1 MAERQRVQIHRLPT
15 GVPGLDEV
23 LGGGLPEYSF
33 NLVAGGPG
41 SGKTTLT
48 QQIMFANANAE
59 RPALH
64 FTVLGEPAL
73 KLLRY
78 QQQFSFFDP
87 SKVDGSIRYLNLSG
101 EVLAQDLGSVLE
113 RIVREVEKA
122 NPSIVV
128 VDSFRTV
135 VRAATPRGA
144 GEMELQGFVQQLA
157 LYLTTWHATTFLV
170 GEYGSDEL
178 HDNAVVAVADGLIWL
193 HQAVDRNSIVRK
205 LQVIKVRG
213 QAAMPGLHTFRITG
227 DGVQV
232 FPRILK
238 PIRGEQ
244 PRLQQRLSTG
254 SQDLDQMLGG
264 GIPAGDSVLVAA
276 PTGSGKTM
284 LATQFIAAGVAAGE
298 PGVIAVFEE
307 HPRDYLE
314 RAGDMGF
321 DLAGMVRDGHVA
333 VTYLRPLDLSVDETL
348 QALRESVQR
357 LGAKRVVIDSL
368 SGFEIAL
375 APTFREDFRESL
387 YRMIGALTGVDVTV
401 MMTVEITTE
410 YSELHITPHAVSFL
424 ADDIILSRYIEMDG
438 QLRTVMTV
446 VKMRR
451 SGHSKD
457 LRLYEAGRAG
467 IVLGETLGDYRGI
480 LTGAPLLRERVSW
493 PHYPGLTGPETA
505 AFEAML
511 ELGEARIEQVAER
524 SGLPEEVAKR
534 ILDRLAALNYAVRN
548 EDGIRYRPAGR
559 GLGG

>member
-1 MAERQRVQIHRLPT
+1 MAEPQRVQIHRLPT
-15 GVPGLDEV
+15 GVPGLDDV

-41 SGKTTLT
+41 AGKTTLT
-48 QQIMFANANAE
+48 QQIMFANASRE

-64 FTVLGEPAL
+64 FTVQGEPAL

-87 SKVDGSIRYLNLSG
+87 TKVDGTIRYLNLSR
-101 EVLAQDLGSVLE
+101 EVLTQDLGSVLE
-113 RIVREVEKA
+113 RIIEEVEKV

-135 VRAATPRGA
+135 VRAATPLGA
-144 GEMELQGFVQQLA
+144 GEMELQGFVQRLA
-157 LYLTTWHATTFLV
+157 LHLTSWHATTFLV
-170 GEYGSDEL
+170 GEYASDEL
-178 HDNAVVAVADGLIWL
+178 HNNPVFTVADGLVWL

-205 LQVIKVRG
+205 IQVMKVRG

-227 DGVQV
+227 DGIQV

-244 PRLQQRLSTG
+244 PRPQQRLSTG

-284 LATQFIAAGVAAGE
+284 LATQFIAAGVAVGE

-307 HPRDYLE
+307 HPRDYLQ

-321 DLAGMVRDGHVA
+321 DLARMVRDGNVA

-424 ADDIILSRYIEMDG
+424 ADDIILSRYVEMDG

-451 SGHSKD
+451 SGHSRD
-457 LRLYEAGRAG
+457 LRLYEVGRAG
-467 IVLGETLGDYRGI
+467 VVLGETLGDYRGI
-480 LTGAPLLRERVSW
+480 LTGAPLLRERTSW
-493 PHYPGLTGPETA
+493 PHSPGLTGPETA
-505 AFEAML
+505 VLEAML
-511 ELGEARIEQVAER
+511 ELGEARVEQVAER
-524 SGLPEEVAKR
+524 SGLSEEVAKR
-534 ILDRLAALNYAVRN
+534 ILDRLAALNYAIRN
-548 EDGIRYRPAGR
+548 EDGIRYRPAIR